1 MDKLELDRL
10 VSLMQA
16 VRQEVGQT
24 IVGQAEVVDELLVAL
39 LCGGHVLLEG
49 TPGLGKTLLMR
60 TIGTVA
66 GLSVGR
72 VQFTPDLMPSDILG
86 GINLMPD
93 ETGRMS
99 AKFERGPIFSE
110 MLLADEI
117 NRATPKTQSALLEA
131 MQEGTVTIAGTTH
144 PLPKPFFVLATQ
156 NPLDM
161 DGTYLLPEAQ
171 VDRFLFKSIARF
183 PTADELDAILALTT
197 GSHQASTKALL
208 SRDELLKLQGIVRNV
223 PIADHVRKAVANLT
237 LATQPSS
244 LSSPAAVRKY
254 FTYGV
259 SPRGAQSLVLAAK
272 GFALLAGRYHVSFDD
287 LKMVLMPA
295 LRHRVHL
302 NFDAEFD
309 RIDIAGILS
318 DLLEHEIKRRA

>member
-1 MDKLELDRL
+1 MDKQELDRL
-10 VSLMQA
+10 VNLMQA
-16 VRQEVGQT
+16 VRQEVGQSV
-24 IVGQAEVVDELLVAL
+24 VGQGEVVDQLLVAL

-60 TIGTVA
+60 TIGAVA

-72 VQFTPDLMPSDILG
+72 VQFTPDLMPADILG
-86 GINLMPD
+86 GVSLAPD
-93 ETGRMS
+93 EAGRMS

-144 PLPKPFFVLATQ
+144 QLPKPFFVLATQ

-161 DGTYLLPEAQ
+161 DGTYTLPEAQ

-183 PTADELDAILALTT
+183 PTVDELDAILALTT
-197 GSHQASTKALL
+197 GSQHAHSRALL
-208 SRDELLKLQGIVRNV
+208 TRDDIVKLQALVRDV
-223 PIADHVRKAVANLT
+223 PIANHVRQVIARLT
-237 LATQPSS
+237 LATQPEDVSS
-244 LSSPAAVRKY
+244 TPAVKKY
-254 FTYGV
+254 FRYGV

-272 GFALLAGRYHVSFDD
+272 GVALLSGRYHVTFDD
-287 LKMVLMPA
+287 VAKMLMPA

-302 NFDAEFD
+302 SLEAELE
-309 RIDIAGILS
+309 RIDLTGILT
-318 DLLEHEIKRRA
+318 DLLNREIKRAA